1 MILLTPMH
9 TIDKNKIS
17 KSVYNL
23 FEPILT
29 IVTLGLLIIAIVILF
44 IEGINRNWHD
54 LALSYI
60 SGMVVY
66 VLTVVIPGVIKHI
79 RLQRFV
85 INELAL
91 LYLEYKDLL
100 RTICGEKPQDD
111 TFSIEL
117 IEKGLERFNC
127 RKQSDCIC
135 LSNRM
140 VDILKP
146 KCARILSITS
156 LLLSKHYAFTVD
168 ELLVIHEVTQ
178 VWFLRDISSLDANSD
193 YFQSKRQ
200 MTNKAEYLVNRY
212 NDIQTLYFNV
222 KRKTKYTIG
231 RHPA

>member
-1 MILLTPMH
+1 MQ

-178 VWFLRDISSLDANSD
+178 VWFLRDISSIDANKD
-193 YFQSKRQ
+193 YYQRKGQ
-200 MTNKAEYLVNRY
+200 MMNKAEFLLKRY

-231 RHPA
+231 WHPD